1 MQQDAG
7 REPVSAAAG
16 WQMAFQRSVACIR
29 TARNLVVVRAGRRS
43 LHQHWIEGPG
53 EAAFDLL
60 VVPYE
65 RDAPPGPTPQSTIL
79 IPGRKIEGYR
89 ELFKRRPDILDCYDY
104 IALFDDD
111 LLIDK
116 RDLSSLFAIG
126 ASYKLDIFQPTLS
139 WDSHFSYAATLS
151 NPAFRLRYVNAVE
164 MMCPVFSREHLIRAL
179 PLFDLGYELG
189 IDLVWTRMTAEPWF
203 RSAMID
209 AVAVKHTR
217 PVGVTKVQHLPS
229 DGGGYDDEIPQ
240 LLLRFQTEFRGFV
253 AYAAIDVHGEAVLSR
268 SAIGLRATNLWRAW
282 PQTPEPKRRF
292 ARYVSDHLR
301 HSFLRPINLDP
312 ISLSSCGRPPLA
324 VEQLS

>member
-1 MQQDAG
+1 
-7 REPVSAAAG
+7 
-16 WQMAFQRSVACIR
+16 MAFQSSAMR
-29 TARNLVVVRAGRRS
+29 TRTPRNLVIVRAGRRS

-53 EAAFDLL
+53 EATFDLL

-65 RDAPPGPTPQSTIL
+65 RDAPPGPTPDSTIL

-89 ELFKRRPDILDCYDY
+89 ELFKRRPDLLDRYDY

-111 LLIDK
+111 LLAEK
-116 RDLSSLFAIG
+116 RQLSSLFDIG
-126 ASYKLDIFQPTLS
+126 AGYKLDIFQPTLS

-151 NPAFRLRYVNAVE
+151 NPLFRLRYVNAIE

-189 IDLVWTRMTAEPWF
+189 IDLVWSRMTAEPWF

-217 PVGVTKVQHLPS
+217 PVGATKVQHLPG

-240 LLLRFQTEFRGFV
+240 LLSLFQTEFRGFV
-253 AYAAIDVHGEAVLSR
+253 AYAAIDSRGEAVLSR
-268 SAIGLRATNLWRAW
+268 SAVGLRAANIGRAW
-282 PQTPEPKRRF
+282 RQTPEPKRRF
-292 ARYVSDHLR
+292 ARYVTDHLR

-312 ISLSSCGRPPLA
+312 ISLSGCGQPPLA
-324 VEQLS
+324 LERPS